1 MPYFLRKLEVVGAVV
16 REREREREREERG
29 GERERTLLCAPIH
42 VYNDDIQY
50 ASTSNLITGL
60 IFICPSFFNDINNV
74 NSCSLYTNIATVVT
88 ALV

>member
-16 REREREREREERG
+16 REREREGGGRG
-29 GERERTLLCAPIH
+29 RERERTLLCAPIH

-60 IFICPSFFNDINNV
+60 IF
-74 NSCSLYTNIATVVT
+74 Y
-88 ALV
+88 ALVFLMTLIT